1 MNNNFDKW
9 LDDLI
14 EKENID
20 LMNIYI
26 IKKDGKKY
34 EVMIKQIIDC
44 LKLLN
49 NEEKGTN
56 KKYIRNSIRRK
67 R

>member
-26 IKKDGKKY
+26 IKK
-34 EVMIKQIIDC
+34 M
-44 LKLLN
+44 
-49 NEEKGTN
+49 EKN
-56 KKYIRNSIRRK
+56 MR
-67 R
+67 

>member
-26 IKKDGKKY
+26 IEKDGKK
-34 EVMIKQIIDC
+34 I
-44 LKLLN
+44 
-49 NEEKGTN
+49 
-56 KKYIRNSIRRK
+56 
-67 R
+67 

>member
-26 IKKDGKKY
+26 IKKDGKN
-34 EVMIKQIIDC
+34 
-44 LKLLN
+44 L
-49 NEEKGTN
+49 
-56 KKYIRNSIRRK
+56 
-67 R
+67 

>member
-26 IKKDGKKY
+26 IKK
-34 EVMIKQIIDC
+34 M
-44 LKLLN
+44 
-49 NEEKGTN
+49 EK
-56 KKYIRNSIRRK
+56 I
-67 R
+67 